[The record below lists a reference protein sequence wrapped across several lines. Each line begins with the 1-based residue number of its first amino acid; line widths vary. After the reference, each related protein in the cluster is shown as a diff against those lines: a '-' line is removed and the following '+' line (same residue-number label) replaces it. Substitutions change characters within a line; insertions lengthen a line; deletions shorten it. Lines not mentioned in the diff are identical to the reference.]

1 VFVRRKTMKKNIL
14 FGSII
19 LICILCITLIGLNIN
34 DKKIE
39 EDTIVE
45 GNVETKI
52 DTVLDRINKKDLKKL
67 DKENAIKTYKLE
79 EITGIDIGVY
89 TKENNDSFEEVAI
102 IKFSNSNDSQ
112 KIQEKVMSRLIEITE
127 NYKDNEKI
135 LSIIH
140 DSENII
146 IKQEGRVQTVIIS
159 EDAKELAEKI
169 KIQF

>member
-1 VFVRRKTMKKNIL
+1 MKKNIL

-79 EITGIDIGVY
+79 GIEGIDIGVY

-127 NYKDNEKI
+127 KYKNNEKI
-135 LSIIH
+135 LGIIQNN
-140 DSENII
+140 ENIV

>member
-127 NYKDNEKI
+127 KYKNNEKI
-135 LSIIH
+135 LGIIQNN
-140 DSENII
+140 ENIV